1 MYQALLTRKYLT
13 SKVMPLLASLAVV
26 LCTAMVLITWSVMG
40 GFLAM
45 LLNSGRTLLGD
56 VNISWPSTG
65 FAHYEDLIDRLE
77 KDESVAAATPLIETF
92 GLISLPDGR
101 REGILVKG
109 IDGPGYAKVTEYE
122 RTLWWRPLETP
133 LRKDVKRDDP
143 RVADDTFWKGFDWKQ
158 FLENGRKLQRRDEK
172 SGEFKP
178 AAVLGIEVSGFN
190 SRLPE
195 GYFEPRL
202 PYRRTVKGDLE
213 PARVFAPDN
222 MSVTLNLI
230 PLDASGRTIDM
241 VSWSLPV
248 ANEVHSGIYETD
260 NRVVFAPLKELQR
273 KLHLDQGVKAERV
286 SNGLGARIEIDP
298 ATGEE
303 RIVTPQ
309 IVAEDPAR
317 VTNVY
322 VRAKD
327 GTSAD
332 ELKKRVAAIYA
343 RFEHDHAGKVPAPED
358 IKILTWEDQNRTMI
372 NAVKKETGLVLFIFS
387 FISLTAVFLVLAI
400 FWSMVS
406 EKTKDVG
413 ILRAV
418 GASRAGI
425 AGVWL
430 AYGMMI
436 GVVGSGLGGTL
447 AYVVVKNINPI
458 HEWLGK
464 TFDLYIWDPRIYY
477 FSEVPSQMDAS
488 KAAIVLAGGII
499 SSVLGAL
506 IPAVRAASMDPVKA
520 LRFE

>member
-1 MYQALLTRKYLT
+1 
-13 SKVMPLLASLAVV
+13 
-26 LCTAMVLITWSVMG
+26 
-40 GFLAM
+40 
-45 LLNSGRTLLGD
+45 
-56 VNISWPSTG
+56 
-65 FAHYEDLIDRLE
+65 
-77 KDESVAAATPLIETF
+77 
-92 GLISLPDGR
+92 
-101 REGILVKG
+101 
-109 IDGPGYAKVTEYE
+109 
-122 RTLWWRPLETP
+122 
-133 LRKDVKRDDP
+133 
-143 RVADDTFWKGFDWKQ
+143 
-158 FLENGRKLQRRDEK
+158 
-172 SGEFKP
+172 
-178 AAVLGIEVSGFN
+178 
-190 SRLPE
+190 
-195 GYFEPRL
+195 
-202 PYRRTVKGDLE
+202 
-213 PARVFAPDN
+213 
-222 MSVTLNLI
+222 
-230 PLDASGRTIDM
+230 
-241 VSWSLPV
+241 
-248 ANEVHSGIYETD
+248 
-260 NRVVFAPLKELQR
+260 
-273 KLHLDQGVKAERV
+273 
-286 SNGLGARIEIDP
+286 
-298 ATGEE
+298 
-303 RIVTPQ
+303 
-309 IVAEDPAR
+309 
-317 VTNVY
+317 
-322 VRAKD
+322 
-327 GTSAD
+327 
-332 ELKKRVAAIYA
+332 
-343 RFEHDHAGKVPAPED
+343 
-358 IKILTWEDQNRTMI
+358 MI

>member
-40 GFLAM
+40 GFLTM

-56 VNISWPSTG
+56 VNVSWPSTG
-65 FAHYEDLIDRLE
+65 FAYYAELVDRLQ
-77 KDESVAAATPLIETF
+77 KDDLVAGATPVIETY

-101 REGILVKG
+101 REAIVIKG
-109 IDGPGYAKVTEYE
+109 IDGPGYAKVTEYD
-122 RTLWWRPLETP
+122 RTLWWRPIETA
-133 LRKDVKRDDP
+133 LRKDKKRQDP
-143 RVADDTFWKGFDWKQ
+143 RIADDTFWKGFDWKQ
-158 FLENGRKLQRRDEK
+158 FLDNGRKLQRRDEK

-190 SRLPE
+190 SRRAE

-202 PYRRTVKGDLE
+202 PYRRTAKGDLE
-213 PARVFAPDN
+213 PTRVFAPSN

-241 VSWSLPV
+241 ISWSLPV

-260 NRVVFAPLKELQR
+260 NRVVFAPLNELQR

-286 SNGLGARIEIDP
+286 SSGLGAHIEIDP

-309 IVAEDPAR
+309 VVADDPAR

-327 GTSAD
+327 GISAD
-332 ELKKRVAAIYA
+332 ELKKKVETIYA
-343 RFEHDHAGKVPAPED
+343 QFERDHAGKVPSPGD

-430 AYGMMI
+430 AYGVMI
-436 GVVGSGLGGTL
+436 GVVGSGLGGAL

-458 HEWLGK
+458 HEWLGE
-464 TFDLYIWDPRIYY
+464 TFNLYIWDPKIYY

>member
-13 SKVMPLLASLAVV
+13 SKVMPLLAALAVV

-40 GFLAM
+40 GFLTM

-65 FAHYEDLIDRLE
+65 FAYYSELIDRLR
-77 KDESVAAATPLIETF
+77 KDDAVAAATPVIETY

-101 REGILVKG
+101 REAVVIKG
-109 IDGPGYAKVTEYE
+109 IDGPGYASVTEYE
-122 RTLWWRPLETP
+122 RTLWWRPLESP
-133 LRKDVKRDDP
+133 LRKDKERRDP
-143 RVADDTFWKGFDWKQ
+143 RIADETFWKGFNWKQ
-158 FLENGRKLQRRDEK
+158 FLENGRNLQRRDEK
-172 SGEFKP
+172 TGEFRP

-190 SRLPE
+190 SRQPE
-195 GYFEPRL
+195 GFFEPRL
-202 PYRRTVKGDLE
+202 PYRRTAKGDLE
-213 PARVFAPDN
+213 PTRVFAPDN
-222 MSVTLNLI
+222 MFVTLNLI

-241 VSWSLPV
+241 ISWSLPV

-260 NRVVFAPLKELQR
+260 NRVVFAPLRELQR
-273 KLHLDQGVKAERV
+273 KLHLDKGVKAERV
-286 SNGLGARIEIDP
+286 KGGLGATIEIDP
-298 ATGEE
+298 VTGEE

-309 IVAEDPAR
+309 VVAEDPAR

-327 GTSAD
+327 RVSAD
-332 ELKKRVAAIYA
+332 ELKARVAGIYA
-343 RFEHDHAGKVPAPED
+343 QFERDHAGKVPSPGD

-387 FISLTAVFLVLAI
+387 FISMTAVFLVLAI

-430 AYGMMI
+430 SYGLMI
-436 GVVGSGLGGTL
+436 GVVGSGLGGAL

-458 HEWLGK
+458 HEWLGQ
-464 TFDLYIWDPRIYY
+464 TFNLYIWDPKIYY

-488 KAAIVLAGGII
+488 KAAIVLAGGVI
-499 SSVLGAL
+499 SCLLGAL
-506 IPAVRAASMDPVKA
+506 IPAVRAASMDPVRA